1 MSVSRRLLPS
11 LTALTALET
20 LDRLGSAAAAAQ
32 EMALSPSAVSRQL
45 QRLETQLG
53 AGLIRRE
60 GRGMTLTPAGR
71 AYAQTVRAALQT
83 ISDASLALRLKP
95 QGGTVN
101 LAILPSFGM
110 RWLVPRLPDFARRHA
125 DITVNL
131 STRLRPFNFASDPF
145 DAAIHFGAADWQGT
159 DSLRLMPEQVVPV
172 CAPALIPHPIAAD
185 LLPRLPLLHIQTRP
199 TAWADWFAQH
209 GVTPGGLSGPSFDQF
224 TTIIQAA
231 RHGMGIALPPD
242 YLVAE
247 DLATGTLIRACDVRP
262 VSLGAYH
269 LVWPRDRTASPALIA
284 FRDWLAVQV
293 DDGGG
298 LPG

>member
-1 MSVSRRLLPS
+1 MSLSRRLLPS

-20 LDRLGSAAAAAQ
+20 LDRLGSAAAVAQ

-45 QRLETQLG
+45 QGLEAQLG
-53 AGLIRRE
+53 AALIRRD
-60 GRGMTLTPAGR
+60 GRGMALTPEGR
-71 AYAQTVRAALQT
+71 AFAQTVRAALQA

-95 QGGTVN
+95 QGGTIN

-131 STRLRPFNFASDPF
+131 STRLRPFNFASEPF
-145 DAAIHFGAADWQGT
+145 DAAIHFGAPDWPGT
-159 DSLRLMPEQVVPV
+159 SSLRLMPERAIPV
-172 CAPALIPHPIAAD
+172 CAPTLVPRTVAPEAL
-185 LLPRLPLLHIQTRP
+185 LRLPLLHIQTRP
-199 TAWADWFAQH
+199 NAWADWFAQH
-209 GVTPGGLSGPSFDQF
+209 GVATGALSGPSFDQF

-269 LVWPRDRTASPALIA
+269 LVWPRDRAASPALIA
-284 FRDWLAVQV
+284 FRDWLALQV
-293 DDGGG
+293 EDGGG